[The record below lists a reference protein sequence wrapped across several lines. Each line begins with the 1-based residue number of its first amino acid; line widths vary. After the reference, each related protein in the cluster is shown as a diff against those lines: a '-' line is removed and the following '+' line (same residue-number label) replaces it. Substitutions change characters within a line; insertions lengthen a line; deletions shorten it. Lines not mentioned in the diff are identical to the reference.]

1 MGSCN
6 SSPFNS
12 LVTVGMF
19 WFSAFVGG
27 RGGRIIYLKLPKIT
41 IFRYEMCQ
49 FVTCIS
55 PHFMHVPQFWIYI
68 NYSFLQFLQL
78 MSLFTQNITA
88 DLRKFFMVK

>member
-6 SSPFNS
+6 SSPINS
-12 LVTVGMF
+12 IVGMF
-19 WFSAFVGG
+19 WFSAFALE
-27 RGGRIIYLKLPKIT
+27 GGRIFYLKLHKIM
-41 IFRYEMCQ
+41 IFLYETMCQ

>member
-12 LVTVGMF
+12 IVGML
-19 WFSAFVGG
+19 WFSAFVWGG
-27 RGGRIIYLKLPKIT
+27 GGGRIIYLKLPKIT

-55 PHFMHVPQFWIYI
+55 PHFMHVPQFWI
-68 NYSFLQFLQL
+68 S
-78 MSLFTQNITA
+78 
-88 DLRKFFMVK
+88 

>member
-12 LVTVGMF
+12 IGTVGMF

-27 RGGRIIYLKLPKIT
+27 GGGIIYLKLHKIM
-41 IFRYEMCQ
+41 IFLYKTMCYL
-49 FVTCIS
+49 VTCVS